1 MEATM
6 ELAMRLNVL
15 AALLSFGFIAA
26 IVLGMV

>member
-6 ELAMRLNVL
+6 GLIVPLNVL

-26 IVLGMV
+26 IVLGVV